1 MSLLNQAR
9 TATSAITATA
19 LIATASLQT
28 PAASANNGVN
38 CENGRSL
45 GQFVIKSKL
54 NDRYVSGGHHNDA
67 LKANLRDQPA
77 PGSEGVFELFDVSNL
92 PGAVRNTFALRSVKN
107 PNEWW
112 RVKNN
117 DETVLLDSYQCKS
130 DRESTTFVAT
140 GLGGRMA
147 LQSRK
152 NDKWL
157 KVNNDDRLKASVD
170 NPNGRDKSI
179 FLFSQVT
186 QVPGPAELQPN
197 PEPSPQP
204 EQPVNLNGW
213 WRGNDNRLFHISV
226 NGSNVT
232 IKGFQSSGQPL
243 NISTGI
249 VNGALI
255 SGNWNNYCHGARGSF
270 AFSLRNGALDKVG
283 GNLSTQ
289 TLVRINTP
297 ANVNLSAQPSCDT
310 PQPPQDQAPT
320 NLNGWWKGNNSGYYN
335 ILQTQEIPGQNN
347 FRMRGYTN
355 SGQLLNTLIGRTR
368 GNRITGRWT
377 NACDQ
382 RSGNITLEVR
392 NGELVKVSG
401 SATAN
406 TRWSTTNNPPRT
418 LRNSCPQENP
428 EPRAQASKQVLS
440 LTKTVYIVDHDSLSR
455 NETGQRTFS
464 KTLQLKRPQSNGT
477 RFSAF
482 FPSSNKTRFCV
493 DNEVRSDDWDK
504 VWIDSNGNANLGVEV
519 KLYEGTSC
527 RGRLIGTYVYR
538 KILTVAPGQTGR
550 YEVPLP
556 SNEGSSVRVTYTL
569 SNRTAR

>member
-28 PAASANNGVN
+28 PSASANNGVN

-67 LKANLRDQPA
+67 LKAKLRDQPA

-117 DETVLLDSYQCKS
+117 DETVLLGSYQCKS

-179 FLFSQVT
+179 FLFSQVN

-213 WRGNDNRLFHISV
+213 WRGNDNRLFNISV

-255 SGNWNNYCHGARGSF
+255 SGNWNNYCYGARGSF
-270 AFSLRNGALDKVG
+270 AFSLRNGALVKVG

-297 ANVNLSAQPSCDT
+297 ANVNLSAQPSCGT
-310 PQPPQDQAPT
+310 PQPPQDQAPP
-320 NLNGWWKGNNSGYYN
+320 NLNGWWKGNNKGVYS
-335 ILQTQEIPGQNN
+335 
-347 FRMRGYTN
+347 
-355 SGQLLNTLIGRTR
+355 
-368 GNRITGRWT
+368 
-377 NACDQ
+377 AQ
-382 RSGNITLEVR
+382 RSGNNFQMKGFLNGKPFNLITGTIQGNIINASWKNYCNNSTGSLKLRIER
-392 NGELVKVSG
+392 NRLVKVGGNPGFNTSWTPTQKPASISSRPDCNPQPQVNLNGWLKGNNKGVYSAQRSG
-401 SATAN
+401 NNFQMKGFLNGKPFNLITGTIQGNIINASWKNYCNNSTGSLKLRIERNRLVKVGGNPGFN
-406 TRWSTTNNPPRT
+406 TSWTPTQKP
-418 LRNSCPQENP
+418 
-428 EPRAQASKQVLS
+428 ASIS
-440 LTKTVYIVDHDSLSR
+440 SR
-455 NETGQRTFS
+455 PN
-464 KTLQLKRPQSNGT
+464 
-477 RFSAF
+477 
-482 FPSSNKTRFCV
+482 C
-493 DNEVRSDDWDK
+493 
-504 VWIDSNGNANLGVEV
+504 
-519 KLYEGTSC
+519 
-527 RGRLIGTYVYR
+527 
-538 KILTVAPGQTGR
+538 
-550 YEVPLP
+550 
-556 SNEGSSVRVTYTL
+556 
-569 SNRTAR
+569 